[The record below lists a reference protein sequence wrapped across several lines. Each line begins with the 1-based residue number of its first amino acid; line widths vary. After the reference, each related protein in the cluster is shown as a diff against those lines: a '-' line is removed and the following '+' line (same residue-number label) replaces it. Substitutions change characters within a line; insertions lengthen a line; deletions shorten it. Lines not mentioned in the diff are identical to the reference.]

1 MTLSDRI
8 LFHQIHPA
16 KLVTDVSASV
26 ICLYFLWR
34 RDLSF
39 AVLVAMVPPL
49 IASGLVLRFADLE
62 ALKQS
67 ALGV

>member
-1 MTLSDRI
+1 MKLSDRI
-8 LFHQIHPA
+8 LFHQIQPA
-16 KLVTDVSASV
+16 KLVTDVSAAV

-62 ALKQS
+62 ALK
-67 ALGV
+67 